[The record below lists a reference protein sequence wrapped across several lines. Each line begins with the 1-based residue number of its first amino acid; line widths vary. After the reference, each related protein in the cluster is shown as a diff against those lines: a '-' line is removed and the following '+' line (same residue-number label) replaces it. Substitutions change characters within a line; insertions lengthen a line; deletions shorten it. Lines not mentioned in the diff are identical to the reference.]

1 MPPLLAIG
9 GLLALAVVG
18 ACGGSTNDRAPD
30 GSAGASGAVGAAG
43 SGGADAGSGGGAAG
57 AAGGDGGGGG
67 AVGGGGGDDA
77 VPAFLLL
84 GAPLAFSPTAHAFG
98 LNVALWR
105 GDPARLELFVRR
117 PLETTWRPA
126 GPAAHPAP
134 DLASWWVTDL
144 APGTTYE
151 YLLLSPE
158 GPLYGGTVV
167 TQRPPGTPFSAVLL
181 TDPHIPPRAL
191 EPGDMTIANDTEA
204 TLSLIAD
211 RIVPLHPDFLINLGD
226 ILDFHAF
233 GFNDP
238 PPSSA
243 WTRLG
248 YLGYRRLL
256 GDALGYGAHF
266 GVIGNWDGE
275 NGCNGEEL
283 IERSRS
289 QRLLY
294 EPNPGPDT
302 YPEGGSANQDYYAFT
317 WGDALFIVLNVMTY
331 TSSCHRLDYFP
342 GAADDWTLG
351 ETQLAWLR
359 ATLANATS
367 KWRFT
372 FIHHTVGG
380 QAGNDVDSAYGRGGG
395 QAARVGEQAIIHQM
409 LIDHGVQIFFYAHDH
424 VFTDMVVDGVH
435 YTLPGSAGAP
445 WKFTTSE
452 TGYAA
457 YWPDSGYARLD
468 VGQDAVK
475 VALVGDGNVSLDEIT
490 LPEPAAPTSPPPRDE

>member
-9 GLLALAVVG
+9 GLVG
-18 ACGGSTNDRAPD
+18 LVLVAACGGSAPD
-30 GSAGASGAVGAAG
+30 PHPDGTAGTSGVGGAAG
-43 SGGADAGSGGGAAG
+43 SGGADAGAGGAGGGV
-57 AAGGDGGGGG
+57 GGG
-67 AVGGGGGDDA
+67 AVGGGGGA
-77 VPAFLLL
+77 GAAGAGGSVVLPPFLLL

-98 LNVALWR
+98 LNVALWN
-105 GDPARLELFVRR
+105 GDPARLNLFVRG

-126 GPAAHPAP
+126 GPASHPAP
-134 DLASWWVTDL
+134 DLASWWVTELD
-144 APGTTYE
+144 PGTAYE

-181 TDPHIPPRAL
+181 TDSHVPPRVL
-191 EPGDMTIANDTEA
+191 EPGDTTLANDIETTLSTIAE
-204 TLSLIAD
+204 
-211 RIVPLHPDFLINLGD
+211 RIVPVGRDFMINLGD

-275 NGCNGEEL
+275 NGSYSEEL

-294 EPNPGPDT
+294 QPNPGADT
-302 YPEGGSANQDYYAFT
+302 YPEGGSAKQDYYAFT

-331 TSSCHRLDYFP
+331 TPSQHLLDYFP
-342 GAADDWTLG
+342 GVADDWTLG

-359 ATLANATS
+359 TTLANATS

-380 QAGNDVDSAYGRGGG
+380 QAGNDADSAYGRGGG
-395 QAARVGEQAIIHQM
+395 QAAHVGEQAIIHQM

-424 VFTDMVVDGVH
+424 VFTDMVVDGIH

-445 WKFTTSE
+445 WKFTTTE
-452 TGYAA
+452 TGYVD

-468 VGQDAVK
+468 VSQESVK
-475 VALVGDGNVSLDEIT
+475 VTLVGDGNLALDEIT
-490 LPEPAAPTSPPPRDE
+490 LPEPAGPTSPPPP